1 MNHGCRIKPLT
12 ILDESGKRVPHH
24 IVIYYNVETE
34 VSYKDGN
41 ISDEDINKVIE
52 NKLGTSF
59 DEIVASLIKNNLI
72 ADYYLEKGNLFINI
86 KLPVEWFGFSGDK
99 NTLRVLF
106 SMHNK
111 DFRNRPIKEF
121 MKLHKSTAPK
131 SFRLI
136 LYYNKIIKLLE
147 LKILRAFSFSIY
159 FI

>member
-1 MNHGCRIKPLT
+1 MSHDCRIKPLT
-12 ILDESGKRVPHH
+12 ITDELGKRVPHH

-41 ISDEDINKVIE
+41 ISDEDINRVIE

-121 MKLHKSTAPK
+121 MKLHNE
-131 SFRLI
+131 
-136 LYYNKIIKLLE
+136 Y
-147 LKILRAFSFSIY
+147 RAKKFQIDFVLQ
-159 FI
+159 